1 MTTFLR
7 FFTTITL
14 LLLIAPLAF
23 GQVAEK
29 TLVKSFAVDKNQTVS
44 IDVPGPVEV
53 KSWSNTTIRVQM
65 TITLQNGN
73 EAILKSLI
81 SAGRYNLVAKEEAG
95 VVIIHAPA
103 LEKEVQI
110 GGEPLKDAISII
122 VFAPDSVTIKNA
134 QNTHNTSVGS
144 SF

>member
-29 TLVKSFAVDKNQTVS
+29 TLVKSFAVDKNQTVA
-44 IDVPGPVEV
+44 IEVPGPVEV
-53 KSWSNTTIRVQM
+53 KTWSNTTIRVQM
-65 TITLQNGN
+65 TITLQNGK

-81 SAGRYNLVAKEEAG
+81 SAGRYNLVAKEKDG
-95 VVIIHAPA
+95 VIIIHAPA

-122 VFAPDSVTIKNA
+122 VFAPESITVKNA
-134 QNTHNTSVGS
+134 VNSNNTTVGS